1 MHQYKAVAQTLL
13 IFSIFNLVLGA
24 PVVREIYDARDG
36 VVVPTTVGNMAVM
49 SKEQHQSRSDGAIS
63 SPSSPPPDE
72 PTTSHS
78 SPLLTEGLPPLYT
91 SSPSEG
97 EPDSWTDFHNLPI
110 PPSLHASSSPDIE
123 GPSHELPTHPG
134 EITSLPVS
142 SPPGEI
148 VPATDQPVHGPWPST
163 LERPVGPEDEAVIRR
178 LRWMIDVRRVVQEGA
193 IPFATKFF
201 TGIIILGTAGGVV
214 AHYRHRNHHNRT
226 IDSDWYV
233 SNPSHLSC
241 RYINVPNHKRSNL

>member
-49 SKEQHQSRSDGAIS
+49 SKEQHQSRSDGATS

-78 SPLLTEGLPPLYT
+78 SPLLPEGLPPLYT

-110 PPSLHASSSPDIE
+110 PPSLHASSSPDGE
-123 GPSHELPTHPG
+123 GPSHELPTH
-134 EITSLPVS
+134 
-142 SPPGEI
+142 PGEI

-163 LERPVGPEDEAVIRR
+163 LEGPVGPEDEAVIRR
-178 LRWMIDVRRVVQEGA
+178 LRWMIEVRRVVRERA
-193 IPFATKFF
+193 IPFATKLVA
-201 TGIIILGTAGGVV
+201 GVIILGTAGGVV

-233 SNPSHLSC
+233 SNPSYLSC
-241 RYINVPNHKRSNL
+241 RHLNVPNHKRSNL